1 MATEPCCCN
10 HLSCRGPTGPFAPSV
25 YFQAAVGAS
34 TTPIPAVA
42 ATVPLDVVLANVG
55 AAFDVTTHAFVAPLD
70 GPYRFQYTL
79 TLQGSGV
86 GEVQIVTEIGN
97 WLAGDVPHLA
107 AATSLLTT
115 AETGSLA
122 GGAIIDL
129 LQGQTLKLTARNVGG
144 IGTAAILGAQSNL
157 PPYPSLLCVHS
168 LF

>member
-1 MATEPCCCN
+1 MATEPCCCG

-25 YFQAAVGAS
+25 YFQAAVAAPS
-34 TTPIPAVA
+34 TPIPAVA
-42 ATVPLDVVLANVG
+42 ATVPLDIVLANGG
-55 AAFDVTTHAFVAPLD
+55 AAFDGTTHAFVAPLD

-86 GEVQIVTEIGN
+86 GKVQVVVEIGN
-97 WLAGDVPHLA
+97 SLAGNVPHLA
-107 AATSLLTT
+107 AATSLSAA

-129 LQGQTLKLTARNVGG
+129 LQGQTLKLTARNVSG
-144 IGTAAILGAQSNL
+144 IGTATLLGAQSHT